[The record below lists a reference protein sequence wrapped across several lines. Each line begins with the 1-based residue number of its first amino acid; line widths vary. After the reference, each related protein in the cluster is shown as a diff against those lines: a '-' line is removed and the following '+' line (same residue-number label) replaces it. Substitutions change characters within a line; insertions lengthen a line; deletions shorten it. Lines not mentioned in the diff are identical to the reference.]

1 VVSLTGL
8 SSDGAKQTFTSLGK
22 PGQGQTWPNEK
33 SLKYNVSWQLVKFIN
48 RIKGNEYE

>member
-33 SLKYNVSWQLVKFIN
+33 SLKYNVS
-48 RIKGNEYE
+48 